1 MILRKQLRP
10 YYIAPSSLVNIMH
23 SGTSWQNF
31 SLFGCFGIFAVSW
44 QLGISLLVLEQRP
57 ALQVVTVAVLRRPT
71 SPLAFGGGGRLR
83 GRHLSAGRP
92 RGRGHHGPVG
102 LCPLHLRLEEDDE
115 DGDENHLKIK
125 LNL

>member
-1 MILRKQLRP
+1 
-10 YYIAPSSLVNIMH
+10 MH

-44 QLGISLLVLEQRP
+44 QLGISLLVLEQCP
-57 ALQVVTVAVLRRPT
+57 ALQVVIVAVLLRRPT
-71 SPLAFGGGGRLR
+71 PSLAFGGGGRLR
-83 GRHLSAGRP
+83 GRDLSAGRA
-92 RGRGHHGPVG
+92 RGGGHRGPVG